1 MLAKTENI
9 MATLKTTNQSQ
20 KILNFLSS
28 GQSLSETQAVKMF
41 GIQRVQ
47 ARVAELREAGYPI
60 YTNTNKSGATVY
72 RLGTPS
78 RAMVGA
84 AYASLGASVFK

>member
-1 MLAKTENI
+1 
-9 MATLKTTNQSQ
+9 MATLKTTNQTQ

-28 GQSLSETQAVKMF
+28 GQTLTETQAVKMF

-47 ARVAELREAGYPI
+47 ARVAELREAGYAI
-60 YTNTNKSGATVY
+60 YTNTNKSGATTY

-84 AYASLGASVFK
+84 AYASLGPKFIRITFTSPR